1 HGGKGVGRPVIEA
14 FAPGEALFKLGGQP
28 PQLLVAQLFHLGLER
43 VDLRDLFGQAAKLLI
58 LCVKQLSQKPQHGGR
73 PPFFKRPSRA
83 RGKTH
88 RKTGAQESRLH
99 YTILTNRATRRRIL
113 SLDWP
118 NTAGGAFAWEGKGA
132 GGAALGIAGRGG
144 GARRAWGAKGGCFP
158 GHSLSVSLS
167 VAGGAAVCWVA
178 CGASCWADAG
188 GD

>member
-1 HGGKGVGRPVIEA
+1 

-118 NTAGGAFAWEGKGA
+118 NTAGGALVHEVKAS
-132 GGAALGIAGRGG
+132 GRGPRSRWRG
-144 GARRAWGAKGGCFP
+144 RERKGLGGCQTLP
-158 GHSLSVSLS
+158 ICVVECCS
-167 VAGGAAVCWVA
+167 
-178 CGASCWADAG
+178 
-188 GD
+188 